1 VVINKCAHCG
11 KDLPAEAK
19 FCSVCGKTVGKETK
33 CSKCG
38 AKLPAGTK
46 FCTECG
52 EKTGK

>member
-1 VVINKCAHCG
+1 MMKKWRCG
-11 KDLPAEAK
+11 
-19 FCSVCGKTVGKETK
+19 VCGYVHDGDNPPEK
-33 CSKCG
+33 CPKCG